1 MFESRR
7 TLLRF
12 WLIAFIIMCGS
23 LAKIAM
29 NGPFENRTR
38 TCKKGD
44 SKPSIKCQSSEHLN
58 IFNILYSVLDREP
71 GTDKDVS
78 FFDMTY
84 LWTHHQ

>member
-23 LAKIAM
+23 LAKIAI
-29 NGPFENRTR
+29 NGPFENKTR

-44 SKPSIKCQSSEHLN
+44 SKPC
-58 IFNILYSVLDREP
+58 
-71 GTDKDVS
+71 
-78 FFDMTY
+78 
-84 LWTHHQ
+84 